1 MSSANLGSTYLFKVN
16 NRNTGKSSE
25 ICSELTIKTP
35 ERCQWRGSG
44 VFLSTLTIFY
54 LTGYLVV
61 FENNHIHTLY
71 KNYIFFSG
79 LVILEKFEFWGYIDS
94 RITEDVS
101 KEDVPLSVFH
111 FRSSRP
117 QVKKVFLE
125 VSQNLQ
131 ENTCA
136 TVSFLI
142 KLQA

>member
-1 MSSANLGSTYLFKVN
+1 M
-16 NRNTGKSSE
+16 
-25 ICSELTIKTP
+25 
-35 ERCQWRGSG
+35 
-44 VFLSTLTIFY
+44 
-54 LTGYLVV
+54 V

-136 TVSFLI
+136 RVSFLI